1 MTITQDEL
9 AELAKR
15 IKTLV
20 EKGDHAKE
28 KAEQFYIAA
37 GLHLITLRQEHKGT
51 WAQWAVL
58 VRKKC
63 GLGKSRASEL
73 MRIAGGHTSV
83 AEVRSKKAE
92 SMRNV
97 RASSPPHGGEDKP
110 APSMAEM
117 LRKHHAYMKM
127 DLQRA
132 WDRTPAEVKREFVE
146 TNVAELSDLLAQ
158 PRKSAA
164 CAAAERAVE
173 MTPPPP
179 LAPVDSYPD
188 MPPDLVR
195 APKPTTH

>member
-1 MTITQDEL
+1 MTQD
-9 AELAKR
+9 ELAKR
-15 IKTLV
+15 IKVLV

-37 GLHLITLRQEHKGT
+37 GLYLITLRQEHKGS

-83 AEVRSKKAE
+83 AEVRSAKAE

-97 RASSPPHGGEDKP
+97 RAASPQRGGEDKP
-110 APSMAEM
+110 VPSMAEM

-132 WDRTPAEVKREFVE
+132 WDRTPAEGKQEFVE
-146 TNVAELSDLLAQ
+146 TNVVELRALLAQ
-158 PRKSAA
+158 QSKKAVSAA
-164 CAAAERAVE
+164 ADREVE
-173 MTPPPP
+173 QTPPPH
-179 LAPVDSYPD
+179 LAPIPD
-188 MPPDLVR
+188 DFPDLPADLVR
-195 APKPTTH
+195 APKTTH